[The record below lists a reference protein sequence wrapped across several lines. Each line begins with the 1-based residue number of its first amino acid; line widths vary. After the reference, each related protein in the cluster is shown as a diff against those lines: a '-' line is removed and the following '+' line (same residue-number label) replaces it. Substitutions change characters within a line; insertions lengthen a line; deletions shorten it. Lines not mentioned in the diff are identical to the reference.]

1 MVGSDLA
8 NTPVSV
14 AVKRE
19 FEAQRYGLSTV
30 TTVIEFS

>member
-14 AVKRE
+14 AVERE